1 MILVEDP
8 RTGEVRDLDEEWGRL
23 HAQAATMRPRRPDT
37 PLELDHLLRD
47 LEDLGFEIAD
57 LLRQVNDARY
67 DAEVAHAKAYNTA
80 FARHME
86 TQKVVAVAKA
96 LAEIDAADAHADLL
110 HTKAVFH
117 HAEDTNRALGRK
129 HFGLMNTNKGIQ
141 GMTSNWHR
149 RTP

>member
-1 MILVEDP
+1 MILVEDQH
-8 RTGEVRDLDEEWGRL
+8 TGEVRDLDSEWEQLR
-23 HAQAATMRPRRPDT
+23 AQAQQLRPIHPET
-37 PLELDHLLRD
+37 PLEVDRHLRA
-47 LEDLGFEIAD
+47 LEDMGFAIAD

-67 DAEVAHAKAYNTA
+67 DAEITHASVYNKAFTH
-80 FARHME
+80 HME
-86 TQKVVAVAKA
+86 SQKVVAVAKA
-96 LAEIDAADAHADLL
+96 LAELDAAEAHAALL

-141 GMTSNWHR
+141 GQVSNWHR

>member
-1 MILVEDP
+1 MILVEDEH
-8 RTGEVRDLDEEWGRL
+8 TGEVRDLDAEWETLRVRAHQL
-23 HAQAATMRPRRPDT
+23 RPVHPDT
-37 PLELDHLLRD
+37 PLEVDQHLRA
-47 LEDLGFEIAD
+47 LEDMGFAIAD
-57 LLRQVNDARY
+57 LLRQVNNARY
-67 DAEVAHAKAYNTA
+67 DAEITHAREYNTA
-80 FARHME
+80 FTRHME

-96 LAEIDAADAHADLL
+96 LAELDASDAHAALL